1 MLNFGSGEESHILY
15 KNISQVNFLG
25 WNFWV
30 YKSNEMKVS
39 IEISKRLIFVKC
51 YIKILTQ
58 GKLLD
63 YTNISLN
70 VTLISHIYM
79 FLSWVGTVHFPHNWL
94 FHLPSAIHNQ
104 RFLLLSSYSSF
115 GADMKLYSPLAI
127 ISIYCFSLVLIILLV
142 LYCYSIIL
150 NDLLT
155 LGSLFITLKAKAP
168 SLVNGFSSPLQHV
181 YASNR
186 NSWDHRHMIVEDY
199 LIISL
204 Y

>member
-104 RFLLLSSYSSF
+104 RFLLPLPSTSFPFSFSIFVPNRRLLPFSFSFSYRCPFLFSFSFLLPPPQPNLNEPFSFFSSTLS
-115 GADMKLYSPLAI
+115 
-127 ISIYCFSLVLIILLV
+127 FSLFAHPLRFV
-142 LYCYSIIL
+142 
-150 NDLLT
+150 
-155 LGSLFITLKAKAP
+155 
-168 SLVNGFSSPLQHV
+168 FSP
-181 YASNR
+181 
-186 NSWDHRHMIVEDY
+186 
-199 LIISL
+199 
-204 Y
+204 